1 MSNDVQIAIKGST
14 QEHLPLEDVK
24 DGIAILKDGSCAAVM
39 RLSSVNFDLLS
50 EREQEALIYAYGGIL
65 NSLTFPIQI
74 MIRSNI
80 KDVSEYV
87 KSLLE
92 KEREQTNELLQ
103 EKIRSYRNFV
113 EEVVKKNN
121 VLTKSFYVIVPFSS
135 LELGL
140 KAAKA
145 IPGGGIK
152 NMGKED
158 EKLPYSKEH
167 ILEKARAS
175 LDPKIAH
182 VIRVFGRLGLQV
194 KQLETKEL
202 IQLFYEIYNE
212 DTASVQKIETTN
224 YTSVSV
230 ESVGMKRKEEVKA
243 KPVVAGAPVGEV
255 KSGVEVRK

>member
-1 MSNDVQIAIKGST
+1 MNNDTQIAIKGST

-24 DGIAILKDGSCAAVM
+24 DGLVILKDGSCATVL

-50 EREQEALIYAYGGIL
+50 EREQEALVYAYGGIL

-74 MIRSNI
+74 MIRSSI

-92 KEREQTNELLQ
+92 KEKEQTNELLQ

-121 VLTKSFYVIVPFSS
+121 VLTKSFYITIPFSS
-135 LELGL
+135 LELGI
-140 KAAKA
+140 KSAAA
-145 IPGGGIK
+145 SAPWGIGGK
-152 NMGKED
+152 GKEGQ
-158 EKLPYSKEH
+158 KLPHSKEY
-167 ILEKARAS
+167 ILEKAKAS
-175 LDPKIAH
+175 LDAKISH

-194 KQLETKEL
+194 RQLETKEL

-212 DTASVQKIETTN
+212 DTAGTQRIETTN
-224 YTSVSV
+224 YLAVAV
-230 ESVGMKRKEEVKA
+230 EGVGGGKK
-243 KPVVAGAPVGEV
+243 
-255 KSGVEVRK
+255 